1 MSGTGEVTEPQ
12 TGGVAVIRVMG
23 ERIAKLEG
31 VRFQG
36 IHLPLIST
44 QIISRLI
51 ICWVEMFFLTVLC
64 IRKLFGWT
72 VGTNLLLLLG

>member
-12 TGGVAVIRVMG
+12 IGGGAVMSMG

-36 IHLPLIST
+36 IHLSLIST
-44 QIISRLI
+44 HRLLA
-51 ICWVEMFFLTVLC
+51 V
-64 IRKLFGWT
+64 
-72 VGTNLLLLLG
+72 